1 MQNRIDAV
9 LTPEKSKEIVDALR
23 GFVSELTFFI
33 DLSREDIQEIP
44 KMGDR
49 GLPFVLDGL
58 TLGEQDDS
66 FLPRS
71 FDITKMRKDV
81 ELYQQLSPV
90 IAAAEHFLELAKDT
104 QILAG
109 SDAFA
114 AALELYSAAQKH
126 GKGEALTASL
136 QEMSRRFKRKPKEE
150 EETPDTDEENPNP

>member
-1 MQNRIDAV
+1 MQNRIDAE
-9 LTPEKSKEIVDALR
+9 LTSERVAQMVETIR
-23 GFVSELTFFI
+23 GFETELSFLT
-33 DLSREDIQEIP
+33 DLAREDIAEIP

-71 FDITKMRKDV
+71 FDVVKMRKDV
-81 ELYQQLSPV
+81 DLYQQLTPI
-90 IAAAEHFLELAKDT
+90 IAAAEHFLELLKDT
-104 QILAG
+104 QILVG
-109 SDAFA
+109 SDAFT

-136 QEMSRRFKRKPKEE
+136 QEMSRRFKRKPKSE
-150 EETPDTDEENPNP
+150 EETPETDEENPNP